1 MALVISDETLSTV
14 QLSAEELLVDIAC
27 LLYERKR
34 MSMGQARKLALLD
47 HISFQQELSKRNID
61 LHYSEI
67 DLKKDL
73 KNLGIDL

>member
-14 QLSAEELLVDIAC
+14 QLSAEELLIDIAC

-34 MSMGQARKLALLD
+34 MSMGQARKLAHLD